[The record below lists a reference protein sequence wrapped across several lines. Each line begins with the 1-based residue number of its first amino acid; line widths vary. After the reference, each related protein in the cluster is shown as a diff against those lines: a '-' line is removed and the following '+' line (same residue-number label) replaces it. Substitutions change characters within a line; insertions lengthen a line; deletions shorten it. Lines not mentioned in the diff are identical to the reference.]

1 MATSSK
7 SKPISQYTLEQ
18 INNLIDSGTINILD
32 PASQQEVKKRKS
44 YLDSQKQKANN
55 LRRAFEESIISES
68 SRREQEEEYYQR
80 SIAASLNSQQANERK
95 RQEAARLAL
104 LADLEAIEA
113 SKKRD
118 SELVKRIL
126 TKDDLSNIKPDKY
139 VGFDRINNLV
149 ICPNYTE
156 IQNLSKCAMHSL
168 NHLFNKPIFFHN
180 GSDPHNIIQ
189 NGNTINLYAYAKN
202 AKIKIPFLDDLEP
215 IDVCPKNGYYGKEV
229 LNIINDPM
237 YKGIIGDYNYKE
249 YQSASGYIELL
260 ANIDKIIKSIDFFG
274 LIIFKDRH
282 YYIIKKIN
290 NYQVILIDSLTIID
304 EDQPKTTCILGSI
317 ENLKTHLK
325 FLQET
330 PDQGMTFYVGLVTTN
345 MHMRGGSLHKTRKHK
360 NAKFNK
366 HQTHQTHKTQH
377 KHHKHTK
384 SNKSNKKSIS
394 KSKNKDKKKLKT
406 KKI

>member
-1 MATSSK
+1 MATFGS

-32 PASQQEVKKRKS
+32 PASQQEVKKRK
-44 YLDSQKQKANN
+44 LFFDLQEREENN
-55 LRRAFEESIISES
+55 LRRALEASIISGT
-68 SRREQEEEYYQR
+68 SRQQEQEQQEKKYYER
-80 SIAASLNSQQANERK
+80 SLASFQANETK
-95 RQEAARLAL
+95 RQERARLAL
-104 LADLEAIEA
+104 LADLDAVEEA
-113 SKKRD
+113 KKRD

-202 AKIKIPFLDDLEP
+202 AKINIPFLVNPEP

-229 LNIINDPM
+229 LNIINDPI

-249 YQSASGYIELL
+249 YQSASGYRELL

-274 LIIFKDRH
+274 LIIFNDRH

-290 NYQVILIDSLTIID
+290 DYQVILIDSLTIID
-304 EDQPKTTCILGSI
+304 EIETKTTCILGSI
-317 ENLKTHLK
+317 ENLKLHLK

-330 PDQGMTFYVGLVTTN
+330 PNQRMTFYVGLVTTN

-366 HQTHQTHKTQH
+366 HQTHKTHH